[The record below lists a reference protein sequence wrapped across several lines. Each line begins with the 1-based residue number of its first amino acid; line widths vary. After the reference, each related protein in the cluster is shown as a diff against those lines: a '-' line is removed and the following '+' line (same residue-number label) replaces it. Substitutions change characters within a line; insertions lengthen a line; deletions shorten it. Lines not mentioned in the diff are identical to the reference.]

1 MINFCNIIFPDLA
14 QNINDHKWLEGRAIL
29 TPTNREVHAINELME
44 SKMPGDA
51 IKLSSADSL
60 EDPDDTFRFNI
71 EYLNTLRPN
80 GFPRH
85 NIILKPGM
93 PLMLLRNT
101 NPRGGLCNGTRMI
114 FDTTINDKL
123 LRCTIAGTAKEV
135 LIPRITFRPKDGQFP
150 FQWCRRQFPI
160 TASFATTINEAQGQ
174 TLKFVGVWLRELPVF
189 SHGQLYVAASMIGSP
204 SQLKFA
210 IKPQTSDAP
219 NFTNNIVYREVLL
232 PN

>member
-14 QNINDHKWLEGRAIL
+14 QKITDHKWLEGRAIL
-29 TPTNREVHAINELME
+29 SPTNREVHAINELME

-101 NPRGGLCNGTRMI
+101 NPREGLCNGTRMI
-114 FDTTINDKL
+114 FDTTINNKL
-123 LRCTIAGTAKEV
+123 LRCTITGTAKQV

-160 TASFATTINEAQGQ
+160 TASFATTINKAQGQ
-174 TLKFVGVWLRELPVF
+174 TLKFVGVWLREPVF
-189 SHGQLYVAASMIGSP
+189 SHGQLYVAASRVGSP

-210 IKPQTSDAP
+210 IKPQTPDAP
-219 NFTNNIVYREVLL
+219 NLTNNIVYREVLL